1 MLWGLNLDNELFR
14 QKSEA
19 SALTWQLFATQLI
32 QYPKISISGKD
43 RHGLSW
49 ASTYISGGG

>member
-1 MLWGLNLDNELFR
+1 MLWGLNLDNELFW

-32 QYPKISISGKD
+32 QYPKIPISGKD
-43 RHGLSW
+43 HHGLSW
-49 ASTYISGGG
+49 AST